1 MKNSAIPLRS
11 WLPLLGMT
19 ISVFIFNTSEFMP
32 IGLLTDIAAAFNI
45 TEAHAGMM
53 ISAYAWTVTILSLPL
68 MLLVCRIKFR
78 KLLLLTVALFCI
90 GQILS
95 GVSQGYR
102 MLVLSRIC
110 VACAHSIFWSVAAPI
125 AVQLVSKEHQDLAL
139 SMIVTGTSIA
149 MIVGLPLGR
158 VVGLYIGWRMTF
170 FVLAGISFIVLVYL
184 FTVFPQ
190 LPDISTFSFH
200 QLPQLLKKNVLT
212 ETYFLTFL
220 VATAY
225 YTGYSYIEP
234 FLRQIAAFPEGWITI
249 TLTIFGASGLIGSF
263 LFSICY
269 NRVRYGF
276 IRVIL
281 ACITISLLLLY
292 PVSAYASMVI
302 VLCALWGMAVTA
314 FNVTFQAE
322 IIQSASLNAAA
333 VAMSIF
339 SGIFNLG
346 IGSGTWLGGIVSTYS
361 SIAYIGYAG
370 GAVAFIAFLYC
381 VMILIKQLQIAE

>member
-32 IGLLTDIAAAFNI
+32 IGLLTDIAAVFNI

-125 AVQLVSKEHQDLAL
+125 AVQFVSKEHQDLAWG
-139 SMIVTGTSIA
+139 MIVTGTSIA

-190 LPDISTFSFH
+190 LPDTSTFSFH
-200 QLPQLLKKNVLT
+200 QLPQLLKKM
-212 ETYFLTFL
+212 Y
-220 VATAY
+220 
-225 YTGYSYIEP
+225 
-234 FLRQIAAFPEGWITI
+234 
-249 TLTIFGASGLIGSF
+249 
-263 LFSICY
+263 
-269 NRVRYGF
+269 
-276 IRVIL
+276 
-281 ACITISLLLLY
+281 
-292 PVSAYASMVI
+292 
-302 VLCALWGMAVTA
+302 
-314 FNVTFQAE
+314 
-322 IIQSASLNAAA
+322 
-333 VAMSIF
+333 
-339 SGIFNLG
+339 
-346 IGSGTWLGGIVSTYS
+346 
-361 SIAYIGYAG
+361 
-370 GAVAFIAFLYC
+370 
-381 VMILIKQLQIAE
+381 